1 VWGQK
6 LIDAVTSR
14 DTDAVNA
21 AVTAAG
27 TAADGKVAAALTA
40 AGTDAQT
47 KATTALNSAKS
58 YVDGKVGAS
67 TLVLGPQDPVPANTP
82 AGTVI
87 FRTT

>member
-1 VWGQK
+1 MATQFPGVPTGDIWGQK
-6 LIDAVTSR
+6 LIDAITSR
-14 DTDAVNA
+14 DTDVANA
-21 AVTAAG
+21 AA
-27 TAADGKVAAALTA
+27 
-40 AGTDAQT
+40 TDAQN

-67 TLVLGPQDPVPANTP
+67 TLILGPQDPVPANTP

>member
-1 VWGQK
+1 MATPFPTVQPGDVWGQQ
-6 LIDAVTSR
+6 LLDAITSR
-14 DTDAVNA
+14 HADTAS
-21 AVTAAG
+21 
-27 TAADGKVAAALTA
+27 AAA
-40 AGTDAQT
+40 TDAQT

-67 TLVLGPQDPVPANTP
+67 TLILGPQDPVPPGTP